1 MGDAQSLHFKNMIL
15 SPQSPIG
22 IFDSGIGGL
31 TIASAIHR
39 LMPHESLIYYG
50 DTAHMPYGDK
60 SPELIES
67 YSLHISNYLYE
78 KGCKLIVIACN
89 TASAHAFKSV
99 KKHMKGKLEV
109 INVIDPTVAAVSQQ
123 FPKGKVGVVGTRG
136 TINSG
141 IYGRKIKKSN
151 KNLMVTSLATPLL
164 APMIEE
170 GFFNNNISRT
180 IIHSYLSKKSL
191 VEIDALIL
199 ACTHYPLIKNEV
211 KSFYKNNT
219 KIFDSAE
226 MVAQEVKQYL
236 AQSNLEAPK
245 NSKEELQFY
254 VSDYTESFEKS
265 TKFFFGKEIK
275 LKKV

>member
-1 MGDAQSLHFKNMIL
+1 MIL

-31 TIASAIHR
+31 TIASAINR
-39 LMPHESLIYYG
+39 LMPHESIIYYG

-78 KGCKLIVIACN
+78 KGCKIIVIACN

-99 KKHMKGKLEV
+99 QKHLDGKV
-109 INVIDPTVAAVSQQ
+109 VVVNVIDPTVTAVSNQ
-123 FPKGKVGVVGTRG
+123 FEQGKVGVIGTRG

-141 IYGRKIKKSN
+141 IYARKIKKAN
-151 KNLMVTSLATPLL
+151 KNLAVTSLATPLL

-170 GFFNNNISRT
+170 GFFNNNISKT
-180 IIHSYLSKKSL
+180 IIHSYLLKKSL
-191 VEIDALIL
+191 EKIDALIL

-211 KSFYKNNT
+211 RSFYKSNT
-219 KIFDSAE
+219 LILDSAE
-226 MVAQEVKQYL
+226 MVALEVKKRLIELQL
-236 AQSNLEAPK
+236 LAPK
-245 NSKEELQFY
+245 NLQPDLQFL

-265 TKFFFGKEIK
+265 TKFFFGKGIK

>member
-1 MGDAQSLHFKNMIL
+1 MQL
-15 SPQSPIG
+15 SPQAPIG

-39 LMPHESLIYYG
+39 LMPNESLIYFG

-60 SPELIES
+60 SPELIEA
-67 YSLHISNYLYE
+67 YSLHISDLLFG
-78 KGCKLIVIACN
+78 KGCKMIVIACN
-89 TASAHAFKSV
+89 TASAHAFKAV
-99 KKHMKGKLEV
+99 QKHMKGKVEV
-109 INVIDPTVAAVSQQ
+109 INVIDPTVNEVSQQ
-123 FPKGKVGVVGTRG
+123 FEAGKIGVIGTRG

-141 IYGRKIKKSN
+141 IYSRKIKKAN
-151 KNLMVTSLATPLL
+151 KNLHVTSLATPLL

-191 VEIDALIL
+191 EKIDALIL

-211 KSFYKNNT
+211 KSFYKSNT
-219 KIFDSAE
+219 LILDSAE
-226 MVAQEVKQYL
+226 MVALEVKKRL
-236 AQSNLEAPK
+236 T
-245 NSKEELQFY
+245 ELQLQAPENHQPDMQFL

-275 LKKV
+275 LRKV